1 MNFRDSFRAL
11 PCDSVIDTLVNPEC
25 RDVARKRII
34 GSVWGPSSRQKGA
47 MLLQRIVARPVVC
60 LRQLGDGQRALEV
73 GFGRFLDNSRVT
85 AERVIDGWGDQT
97 GAAAAGR
104 HVLAIQDTSEINFHT
119 IPGRRRGLGK
129 TKGGGRGLLLHA
141 MVAIDANSGSCLGLV
156 AGRIWTRRGRIRVA
170 HEKRRSESKESH
182 RWTTTAER
190 AKTVLAGAAMVTAM
204 GDRESDIFAAW
215 A

>member
-1 MNFRDSFRAL
+1 MSFGDSLRAL
-11 PCDSVIDTLVNPEC
+11 RCDSVMDTLVNPEC
-25 RDVARKRII
+25 RNVARRDII
-34 GSVWGPSSRQKGA
+34 GPIWGSPSRQKGA
-47 MLLQRIVARPVVC
+47 TFLRHMIAHPTVC
-60 LRQLGDGQRALEV
+60 LRQLAHGQRAEEV

-141 MVAIDANSGSCLGLV
+141 MVAIDANNGSCLGLV
-156 AGRIWTRRGRIRVA
+156 GGQIWTRRGRVKIA
-170 HEKRRSESKESH
+170 HEKRRSENKESH
-182 RWTTTAER
+182 RWIATAE
-190 AKTVLAGAAMVTAM
+190 
-204 GDRESDIFAAW
+204 
-215 A
+215 